1 MYLGTGA
8 HVSCFGK
15 GRKQRI
21 TPLTKT
27 TATMLRAWLTERRGE
42 PIDPLFPTR
51 QGRQLSRDAL
61 EQRLATHAVSAAQC
75 CASLKTK
82 RVTPHVLRHS
92 AAMRL
97 LQAGVDTTVIAL
109 WLGHEQVETTQIY
122 LHADLKLKEQA
133 IARTTPPD
141 AKPGRYRPPDSVL
154 AFLGDL

>member
-1 MYLGTGA
+1 C
-8 HVSCFGK
+8 VGK

-27 TATMLRAWLTERRGE
+27 TTLMLRAWLIECRGL
-42 PIDPLFPTR
+42 PTDPLFATSL
-51 QGRQLSRDAL
+51 GRQLSRDAL
-61 EQRLATHAVSAAQC
+61 EQRLATHAVSAAQR

-122 LHADLKLKEQA
+122 LQADLKLKEQA
-133 IARTTPPD
+133 LARTTPPHG
-141 AKPGRYRPPDSVL
+141 KLGRYRPPDSVL
-154 AFLGDL
+154 AFLEGL